1 MQVSFDNPFFDEISR
16 YPVRFAVPVFFGDS
30 PSRSFSASL
39 QNGTAS
45 LLKLRDR
52 FLAITCHHV
61 LQGFRERSAT
71 GTSYFQIGH
80 IRMAPDQYVIAESSA
95 LDLAVIDLTSFVG
108 REPYVTEAAFASAP
122 QWPPKSVTTDDVI
135 CMAGFPGVWRDQ
147 VDLAYL
153 RFYSFSSGA
162 AEVVSVR
169 EQQIASTVQLQ
180 DCVTQ
185 INHGLV
191 MGSLGGLSG
200 GPVFAWR
207 KQPVLHAELIGFIF
221 EYQESLDLMLVRSAS
236 VIREDG
242 TLDA

>member
-1 MQVSFDNPFFDEISR
+1 MEVSFDNPFFDEISK

-30 PSRSFSASL
+30 PKRSFTASL
-39 QNGTAS
+39 SNGTAS
-45 LLKLRDR
+45 LLKLGNK

-61 LQGFRERSAT
+61 LDAFRRRSAT
-71 GTSYFQIGH
+71 TATIFQLGYV
-80 IRMAPDQYVIAESSA
+80 RMTPDEHLIAESA
-95 LDLAVIDLTSFVG
+95 ELDLAVLDLTPFVG
-108 REPYVTEAAFASAP
+108 RVQYVTEAAFVSAAA
-122 QWPPKSVTTDDVI
+122 WPPGSVSTEDVI

-147 VDLAYL
+147 VDLGHL

-169 EQQIASTVQLQ
+169 NRQITTTVQIQ

-191 MGSLGGLSG
+191 LGSLGGLSG

-207 KQPVLHAELIGFIF
+207 KAPVIHAELIGFIF
-221 EYQESLDLMLVRSAS
+221 EYQENLDLMLVRSAT